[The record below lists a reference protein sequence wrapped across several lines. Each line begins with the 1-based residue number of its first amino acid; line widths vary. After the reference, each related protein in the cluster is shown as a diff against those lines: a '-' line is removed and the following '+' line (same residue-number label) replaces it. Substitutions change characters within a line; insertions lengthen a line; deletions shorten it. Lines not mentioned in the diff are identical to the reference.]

1 MTDWAEGRGEETVKS
16 RAADETGRETCQL
29 LTARLQVG
37 ITRERDL
44 VYIRKPNQGREAKPQ
59 RTGCKDSLWGSQA
72 RKTMRDVIY
81 DLQMKRL
88 SKMTWNS
95 YSKRDQKYVWTD
107 SKVRGEEDQED
118 LKTHTHKKPW
128 VNFKGT
134 KIFFSFL
141 TPTIVAWKI
150 MKSGQ

>member
-1 MTDWAEGRGEETVKS
+1 
-16 RAADETGRETCQL
+16 
-29 LTARLQVG
+29 
-37 ITRERDL
+37 
-44 VYIRKPNQGREAKPQ
+44 
-59 RTGCKDSLWGSQA
+59 
-72 RKTMRDVIY
+72 MRDVIY

-95 YSKRDQKYVWTD
+95 YSKTDQKYVWTD
-107 SKVRGEEDQED
+107 SKVRGEENQED
-118 LKTHTHKKPW
+118 LKKKKKHKKPW

-141 TPTIVAWKI
+141 TLTIVARKI